1 MIKMHTHLVLA
12 VEESTE
18 LALYDYPCCD
28 PSYGSV
34 CVAPAISVVIMLLP
48 SKIVHDL
55 C

>member
-1 MIKMHTHLVLA
+1 MLEEDVIKMRTHLVLA

-34 CVAPAISVVIMLLP
+34 CVAGPCYQCRYHAP
-48 SKIVHDL
+48 SE
-55 C
+55 